1 MKKIIIAC
9 FLMVCLPAAK
19 AQIYHLSL
27 EESIEIAKEQSYEIQ
42 YLLQN
47 KIIAEH
53 ELKAATALLRT
64 NISMNMTLPQYTEDI
79 TQWQDS
85 TGISFFPVRTLRGQS
100 TLSIRQPLPT
110 AGTISII
117 SGLTSTNDYNFDR
130 RSTNLNTR
138 IGFSQPLNALWGY
151 NSIRA
156 QLQTARLNYER
167 ANKAYKR
174 EELNLI
180 YNVSNSYY
188 NLLSTQKGSEIAL
201 MNLERRTEAYKISK
215 EKYEAGL
222 IREVESLQAEVDLA
236 NAQNSYDV
244 STINLISLTN
254 SFKRQIGLE
263 LDATVTLKGEMDN
276 YSVIYIDPNKAVEM
290 ALLNRLEIREQEIQ
304 IELQKLQIS
313 RQKSDGQ
320 PQASLEASW
329 VRTGISNIGITNAFS
344 QSLSN
349 SWDNLIERPSNYMV
363 GFTVSIPI
371 VDWGRNRQL
380 VRAAEARQKQNF
392 LGKEDVERGI
402 EVEVR
407 NLVANIQITLRR
419 LQSLEN
425 NLSVA
430 EKSYS
435 ITLQRL
441 TDGDIVSQD
450 MALELERFNTAQQ
463 NHLGAFIDYR
473 LQLADLMR
481 KTFYDFEND
490 VPIE

>member
-27 EESIEIAKEQSYEIQ
+27 EESIEIAKEKSYEIQ

-53 ELKAATALLRT
+53 ELKAATALLKT
-64 NISMNMTLPQYTEDI
+64 NVFLTLTLPEYTENI

-85 TGISFFPVRTLRGQS
+85 TGISFFPVRTLGGQ
-100 TLSIRQPLPT
+100 TNLSIRQPLPT
-110 AGTISII
+110 AGTISIVGWL
-117 SGLTSTNDYNFDR
+117 SSTNDYNFDR
-130 RSTNLNTR
+130 RATNLNSR

-156 QLQTARLNYER
+156 QLQTARLNFER

-174 EELNLI
+174 EELNLV
-180 YNVSNSYY
+180 YDVSNSYY

-244 STINLISLTN
+244 STINLITYTN

-263 LDATVTLKGEMDN
+263 LDATVTLTGEMDN
-276 YSVIYIDPNKAVEM
+276 YSVILIDPNKAVEM
-290 ALLNRLEIREQEIQ
+290 AFLNRLEIREQEIQ

-320 PQASLEASW
+320 PLASFDASL
-329 VRTGISNIGITNAFS
+329 VRTGVSNIGITNSFS

-349 SWDNLIERPSNYMV
+349 SWDNLLERPFNYMV
-363 GFTVSIPI
+363 GFSVNIPI
-371 VDWGRNRQL
+371 IDWGRNKRL
-380 VRAAEARQKQNF
+380 VRAAEARQRQNY
-392 LGKEDVERGI
+392 LGKENVERGI

-407 NLVANIQITLRR
+407 NLVANIQITLQR
-419 LQSLEN
+419 LQLLEK

-435 ITLQRL
+435 ITLQRF

-450 MALELERFNTAQQ
+450 LALELERFNTAQQ
-463 NHLGAFIDYR
+463 NHLEAFIFYR

-481 KTFYDFEND
+481 RTFYDFEND